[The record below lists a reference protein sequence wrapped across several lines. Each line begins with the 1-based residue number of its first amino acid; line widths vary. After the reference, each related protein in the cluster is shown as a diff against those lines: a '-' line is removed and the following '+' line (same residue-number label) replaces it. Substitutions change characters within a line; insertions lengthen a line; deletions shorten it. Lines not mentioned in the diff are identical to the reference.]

1 MVRGVSH
8 MLTSSLSTRQ
18 EPSEPA
24 GAVGTVELSIVMPV
38 YNEERNLPE
47 VLEEAQAALTGVP
60 FSFEVVFV
68 DDAST
73 DGSLAFLESFQR
85 KHTQFPMRIL
95 VHEQNRGIAAA
106 CNTLFAAARGNYVFL
121 NASDGQCTTAEC
133 LRMMNV
139 RDRFDLVVGRRR
151 SKQYTWWRALI
162 SRAFN
167 LLPLL
172 LFGTRTYDAGSI
184 KLVKAELL
192 RLPLISRGPFREAER
207 IVRAKRRCYRI
218 GAVTVESH
226 PRRGGKATGARWSLI
241 GQAIVDLVRCWWRIV
256 ICRDC

>member
-1 MVRGVSH
+1 MKQGVSC
-8 MLTSSLSTRQ
+8 MLAFSLANPT
-18 EPSEPA
+18 ELPEFA
-24 GAVGTVELSIVMPV
+24 GDVGAVDLSIVMPV

-47 VLEEAQAALTGVP
+47 VLEEAWTTLAGAP
-60 FSFEVVFV
+60 FRFEVVLV

-73 DGSLAFLESFQR
+73 DGSFAFLESYQQQ
-85 KHTQFPMRIL
+85 HPQFPMQIL
-95 VHEQNRGIAAA
+95 RHEENRGIAAA

-133 LRMMNV
+133 LRMMDV
-139 RDRFDLVVGRRR
+139 RDRYDLVVGKRR
-151 SKQYTWWRALI
+151 SKQYTWRRALI
-162 SRAFN
+162 SKAFN
-167 LLPLL
+167 LLPVL
-172 LFGTRTYDAGSI
+172 LFGTRTFDAGSI

-207 IVRAKRRCYRI
+207 IIRAKRRGYRI

-226 PRRGGKATGARWSLI
+226 PRRGGKATGARWSLVS
-241 GQAIVDLVRCWWRIV
+241 QAIVDLLHCWWRIV